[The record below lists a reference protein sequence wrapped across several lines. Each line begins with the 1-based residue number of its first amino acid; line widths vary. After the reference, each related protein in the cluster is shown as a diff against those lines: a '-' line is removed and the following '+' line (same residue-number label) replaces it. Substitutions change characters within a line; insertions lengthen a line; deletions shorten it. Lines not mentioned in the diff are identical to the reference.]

1 MFRKILVANRGE
13 IALRIICA
21 CKELDIPTVAV
32 YSEADQNS
40 LHVRFADQAV
50 CIGPARSY
58 ESYLNIPHI
67 ISAAE
72 ITNVDAIHPGY
83 GYLAESRYFADVCES
98 CGIKFIGPSAE
109 QIDLMG
115 DKDRARQTMENA
127 GLPIV
132 PGTGILVGDLDSIRR
147 AADEIDYPVLIKA
160 VAGGGGRGMR
170 IVDEP
175 NQLEE
180 ALRMAQSEA
189 ESAFGNAAVY
199 LEKYIES
206 PRHIEFQI
214 MADQHGNAVHLG
226 ERECSIQRRHQKLL
240 EESPSPVVSP
250 ELREELGSE
259 ICRAI
264 QAIRYENVGT
274 LEFLFDQSGSYYFI
288 EMNTRVQVEHPVTEM
303 GTGVDIVKEQIRI
316 AAGME
321 LSVRQEDIH
330 LRGHSIECRINAE
343 SSDTFAPS
351 PGEITAYHPPGGPG
365 IRVDSLAY
373 SNVVVSSHYD
383 SLIAKLISHGKDR
396 EEAISRMARA
406 LDMFVIEGI
415 QTSMPLHRRIISH
428 PDFIAGNLST
438 SFLDRILP
446 SKRRTRNQ
454 SSDSGAVSQTS

>member
-1 MFRKILVANRGE
+1 MSSCLSLLAERKVNGSIEKYR
-13 IALRIICA
+13 
-21 CKELDIPTVAV
+21 
-32 YSEADQNS
+32 
-40 LHVRFADQAV
+40 
-50 CIGPARSY
+50 
-58 ESYLNIPHI
+58 NIP
-67 ISAAE
+67 S
-72 ITNVDAIHPGY
+72 
-83 GYLAESRYFADVCES
+83 
-98 CGIKFIGPSAE
+98 
-109 QIDLMG
+109 
-115 DKDRARQTMENA
+115 
-127 GLPIV
+127 
-132 PGTGILVGDLDSIRR
+132 
-147 AADEIDYPVLIKA
+147 
-160 VAGGGGRGMR
+160 
-170 IVDEP
+170 
-175 NQLEE
+175 
-180 ALRMAQSEA
+180 
-189 ESAFGNAAVY
+189 
-199 LEKYIES
+199 
-206 PRHIEFQI
+206 
-214 MADQHGNAVHLG
+214 G
-226 ERECSIQRRHQKLL
+226 ERH
-240 EESPSPVVSP
+240 
-250 ELREELGSE
+250 E

-303 GTGVDIVKEQIRI
+303 VTGVDIVKEQIRI

-454 SSDSGAVSQTS
+454 SSVRRLPSSSSSGGTKFPC